1 MVPAEPLWDIFTRAV
16 IAKLQA
22 VRSPSEYLQCRLAIL
37 GAGGLNPS
45 PLNYELR
52 AFKSAWETYLT
63 AAYAISLFD
72 GVHGTDLRA
81 RLTDVDDN
89 NHLAAISECFAAWY
103 LAGRR
108 RLPLQPRPAGDQR
121 SCLEF
126 LIEHR
131 DGNINV
137 EVKARC
143 PLIRMNLPRPTLA
156 PAAVDDPERH
166 FATANYRIAIGSLD
180 HLVDGSEQRLRNA
193 QAEGLGG
200 LQVDDQNELGR
211 QHDRGIL

>member
-1 MVPAEPLWDIFTRAV
+1 MVPAEPLWDIFTPAV
-16 IAKLQA
+16 IGKLQA

-37 GAGGLNPS
+37 GAGAVNPS

-63 AAYAISLFD
+63 AAYAIGLFD

-89 NHLAAISECFAAWY
+89 NHLAAVSECFAAWY

-137 EVKARC
+137 EVKAPHRQITNEFFGVMTAIS
-143 PLIRMNLPRPTLA
+143 LKQHFNRPTSNSQK
-156 PAAVDDPERH
+156 V
-166 FATANYRIAIGSLD
+166 NAICWSSIRVCD
-180 HLVDGSEQRLRNA
+180 RRSFQSCNARRSSEPLSAKRPSAFQST
-193 QAEGLGG
+193 
-200 LQVDDQNELGR
+200 
-211 QHDRGIL
+211 